1 MVSDALVFVSGAI
14 LTDTAEREESRFH
27 RPINNPIASVRMS
40 SQPM

>member
-14 LTDTAEREESRFH
+14 LTDTAERESRFH
-27 RPINNPIASVRMS
+27 RPINNPSLSVRMF